1 MSQTRID
8 PASLPERY
16 RAQIAASLGGGARAA
31 DSVAVRQDHP
41 SEGRV
46 MLRQSGAG
54 MNKTEALFFA
64 HLKATHPGAWIERE
78 PMALK
83 LGNGVRYNPDFMVHT
98 ELVIH
103 ADGRHELPQ
112 LTAYEVK
119 GHMRDDAAVKLK
131 VAARLFPF
139 IRFVLVWRDRRA
151 GTWATQEIF
160 P

>member
-1 MSQTRID
+1 
-8 PASLPERY
+8 
-16 RAQIAASLGGGARAA
+16 
-31 DSVAVRQDHP
+31 
-41 SEGRV
+41 

-78 PMALK
+78 PVALK
-83 LGNGVRYNPDFMVHT
+83 LGNGVRYNPDFMV
-98 ELVIH
+98 
-103 ADGRHELPQ
+103 ADSAGSSQ

-160 P
+160 A

>member
-1 MSQTRID
+1 MSRTRID

-16 RAQIAASLGGGARAA
+16 RAQIAATLGGGARAA
-31 DSVAVRQDHP
+31 DSVAVRPDHP
-41 SEGRV
+41 AEGRV

-83 LGNGVRYNPDFMVHT
+83 LGNGVRYNPDFMV
-98 ELVIH
+98 
-103 ADGRHELPQ
+103 ADPAGSSR